1 MLLHGMPASMP
12 QAHALFQ
19 NLPPVQPESATE
31 PLVLIPSALKLT
43 REQEDALIEF
53 IRQRKDTLA
62 SELGLRDFTT
72 PNWHVQAFDDQG
84 QFRRRFLDVR
94 FMAMM
99 AYQQKYEWRP
109 EVLGGIFQDSNLHV
123 PLTRR
128 ILQQVI
134 ARLITYFLGSDP
146 YFAVYDVN
154 QDNKDLSDRLDRYLR
169 HVLDQENDTKSVLA
183 SIIERILVCG
193 ECPVFLNYGKNVT
206 YYQASKSILVDESGK
221 PIFAIGNKDYIIEK
235 EDVWIP
241 AQVPVIDQ
249 TTQQPAL
256 DPLTQ
261 APIMQEDPSGAMV
274 LKRDGVTPRPANETY
289 QTEIIWRRSV
299 TEEGPR
305 AEVLMPHDFLFPLN
319 HENIETADCL
329 IHIYDEPLINLVH
342 KITTLP
348 NATPD
353 EMLSYVAKLHARL
366 LPVASPDPS
375 AATNKGRADL
385 NEPIN
390 GTGQNRNEPILNWYR
405 ACVRFD
411 ALGTGNM
418 GNILVIMTSTGV
430 PLYYDYVENITPDRK
445 RPYRLPRVN
454 PIPGRA
460 HGMGLVE
467 IFEHLQINADLM
479 FNRWNFGLSR
489 SGSVI
494 AFQPENTVEGDANA
508 DLDINGGETLH
519 LKPGKTLA
527 ETIQQVGLTDVRG
540 MPIREML
547 EFIMQIAMN
556 MSGVTNTNDAQTAG
570 LDTMKTATGV
580 RNLEKTGQELTDKLV
595 SDVRPGIKDILKG
608 LMMLAAANLT
618 SPRVFR
624 YFEGAMGV
632 LTTITPD
639 MVQDLTL
646 MVELELTKY
655 RGEQDLQ
662 QNSQAIGAATQ
673 FYGLPPQVQ
682 MVTAPMYRQI
692 LKINGQKNADQII
705 QPMAMPMM
713 PPQGAPG
720 QPPPQPAPS
729 PGSTPQIPPTPQ
741 PPQPSI

>member
-1 MLLHGMPASMP
+1 MLIHGMSASMP
-12 QAHALFQ
+12 QAHSLFDR
-19 NLPPVQPESATE
+19 LPPVQPESATD
-31 PLVLIPSALKLT
+31 PLVLIPSPLKLT
-43 REQEDALIEF
+43 RTQEDNLLMF
-53 IRQRKDTLA
+53 IRQRKDTLG

-109 EVLGGIFQDSNLHV
+109 EVLGGIFQETNLHV

-154 QDNKDLSDRLDRYLR
+154 QEDKDLSDRLDRYLR
-169 HVLDQENDTKSVLA
+169 HVLDQESDTKSVLA

-193 ECPVFLNYGKNVT
+193 ECPVFLNYGKNVN
-206 YYQASKSILVDESGK
+206 YYQTSKSILVDENGD
-221 PIFAIGNKDYIIEK
+221 PVFAVGDKDYIIK
-235 EDVWIP
+235 GEDMWVP
-241 AQVPVIDQ
+241 AQVPVIDPA
-249 TTQQPAL
+249 TEQPAV
-256 DPLTQ
+256 DPATN
-261 APIMQEDPSGAMV
+261 APIMQDDPSRSMV
-274 LKRDGVTPRPANETY
+274 LKRDGLTPMPAAEIY
-289 QTEIIWRRSV
+289 KPQIIWRRSI
-299 TEEGPR
+299 TQEGPR

-319 HENIETADCL
+319 ADSIETADCI

-348 NATPD
+348 DATPE
-353 EMLSYVAKLHARL
+353 EMLSYIALLHARL
-366 LPVASPDPS
+366 LPVATADP
-375 AATNKGRADL
+375 AASVNKGRADL

-390 GTGQNRNEPILNWYR
+390 GTGQNRQEPMLNWWR
-405 ACVRFD
+405 ACVRYD
-411 ALGTGNM
+411 ATGTGNM
-418 GNILVIMTSTGV
+418 ANLLVIMTSTGM
-430 PLYYDYVENITPDRK
+430 PLYYDYVENVTPDHL

-460 HGMGLVE
+460 HGMGLAE
-467 IFEHLQINADLM
+467 IFEHLQTNADLM

-494 AFQPENTVEGDANA
+494 GFQPENTMEGDANA
-508 DLDINGGETLH
+508 DLDINGGETIH

-527 ETIQQVGLTDVRG
+527 ETIQQVALTDVRQ

-547 EFIMQIAMN
+547 EFIMQLGMN

-595 SDVRPGIKDILKG
+595 ADVRPGIKDILKA
-608 LMMLAAANLT
+608 LMLLAAANLH
-618 SPRVFR
+618 SPKAFR

-639 MVQDLTL
+639 MVQNLTL

-662 QNSQAIGAATQ
+662 QNSQAIAATGQ
-673 FYGLPPQVQ
+673 FYGQPPQVQ
-682 MVTAPMYRQI
+682 QVTAPMFRQV

-705 QPMAMPMM
+705 QPMQLPMVAPVGSSSPPSMPS
-713 PPQGAPG
+713 G
-720 QPPPQPAPS
+720 S
-729 PGSTPQIPPTPQ
+729 PDTAPQIPPTQ
-741 PPQPSI
+741 SPPQPAI